1 MTLEGASVN
10 SVDASGRVALRE
22 HVVDDLDGSVILTQG
37 FDQNLL
43 MFSPEQWEEFKKRFT
58 SKDDVMDPD
67 VDDLRRLFIAPATEV
82 ELDDRGRI
90 KIPETLRD
98 WAGLKPGQ
106 SRAMVL
112 NIDTRWEVWEQERYN
127 QYMSSRRS
135 DLKEFA
141 RMRFSRRQREAE
153 DREQ

>member
-141 RMRFSRRQREAE
+141 RMRFSRRHREAE